1 MQLQCHWG
9 NFHPSECEEGE
20 DIVVVIVNEHDCMPI
35 FCVDIDRRLIIH
47 SQEKI
52 QEQLYAD
59 TNMERTPLL
68 LENSQ
73 VE

>member
-1 MQLQCHWG
+1 M
-9 NFHPSECEEGE
+9 
-20 DIVVVIVNEHDCMPI
+20 VIVNEHDCMPI